1 MVCHRQIAIAAL
13 LSLKAGTAFSVAHPW
28 ATSSPIYLDIESGT
42 RESTG
47 VETVTYDSKWH
58 GVNGVLYK
66 ITVNDVEIAQRSGS
80 GSVDWYTRRPGVYVF
95 KEYVY
100 NNGVLTGEPLTA
112 TFNVVGRDLVNAEVS
127 FVGEQMLCD
136 GTPLMPHPQV
146 KLGDVILVEGVDY
159 SLSYENN
166 VEPGIGKVV
175 ISGLGEYHDEIERTF
190 SIVPAGKCILDIER
204 GVREATGTEHL
215 AYDGIWLGDASAE
228 SRVFVNGKQMV
239 AKTGAGIVDWFPVA
253 AGDYSLEYKTYVN
266 GVEQAETYT
275 AQFLVA
281 QNNAP
286 LTVELGA
293 DRFLFVNGEVTPHV
307 TVYYLGKELTEGEDY
322 TISYRDNDK
331 AGVAKVIVTGMGA
344 YSGVSEK
351 TFRIMPSAAFSLDLN
366 DGVRIA
372 DSAMVER
379 IAYENTWSGTGAS
392 SVKVS
397 VNDMPVVDN
406 GMKGTYE
413 WTPSGVGMFTFRHA
427 TYTGGE
433 LGETLTA
440 QFYVPGTLAEA
451 DVSLDVE
458 EYLYDGTER
467 RPAVVVKVDGETMV
481 EGLDYTLEY
490 ENNIAAGM
498 AKVIVMGARGER
510 LERTFTIRPAGV
522 CFLSI
527 ESEVREAEPVEK
539 LAYDTRWQGVG
550 NADYRIWVDGA
561 ELAVGSGCGDV
572 LWLPRA
578 VGDHLLTYRAYV
590 NGAKVGEDMTARFHV
605 SGQDLV
611 NATVSL
617 TDTMILYDGTA
628 KTPKVNIQY
637 EGRTLVEGVDYELSY
652 RDNVEAGTG
661 VMTIVGKG
669 AFVDVVEVPFTIV
682 PASVCF
688 LDIQSGYRHA
698 KADEALHY
706 DYQWHGSAVGNT
718 RMQVRVNDAILD
730 ESTGIGGMEWHPTE
744 GGQYVVK
751 LRTYVND
758 YLQEECIETAYF
770 GIPGGP
776 LGNWELTA
784 SLEHEVYVYD
794 GQPKMPRVTVSTVLG
809 ELVEGTDF
817 SVEYQNN
824 VAPGTATAVI
834 SGIGIY
840 SGTISRTFRIVEAMS
855 GRFALTRQR
864 YPWNGYVDID
874 LSISGDSGKSY
885 PTTFTAYDTIGGTNI
900 SMNALAIE
908 GGSDT
913 NKTQALR
920 PGTWR
925 LVWNA
930 DMDLPNEYVNTGIVL
945 RASMADYG
953 TIPVGAGDTPCD
965 FQSEVVPLDI
975 QSYPVTFTQQKVDL
989 TSRNITYG
997 FESGKN
1003 WTKDTSNKK
1012 TGSFSYKSYKIGN
1025 SASTYL
1031 TATVKGKGTFS
1042 FWWKVSSESNYD
1054 YLRYYVNGTEKA
1066 KISGSTSWAQIS
1078 IPVTSTGNTVIKWTY
1093 SKDSSTSS
1101 GSDCGW
1107 VDATWTPTE
1116 VYRYDTITN
1125 MPSSWTKFIPKE
1137 QWMPTRTMAK
1147 DERISYS
1154 TKWAGDIGDEA
1165 KAIVSVDG
1173 TDWLERSGEGVET
1186 WRPDSL
1192 GTHVL
1197 KHTVREGGNAVGHDF
1212 RAKFV
1217 VEDLSGDVNGDPPS
1231 LKNVSAKPRYPWNE
1245 LVDVK
1250 CELEGDL
1257 TDYTVSLKV
1266 NDETGGTNLPART
1279 FWQIGGTM
1287 TNQTLA
1293 VRPGNL
1299 HFVWD
1304 ANADIMGD
1312 GEFPA
1317 VSVTLSAGAATSPT
1331 HSSSMVIEVAGYQ
1344 GSETLTNVPVL
1355 VRFGPET
1362 GGWRQ
1367 CILHRVQAVNLW
1379 HFILPQT
1386 GMTGH

>member
-1 MVCHRQIAIAAL
+1 MRIQLISCAAL
-13 LSLKAGTAFSVAHPW
+13 LLLLTTCHAAGFGAC
-28 ATSSPIYLDIESGT
+28 TSRQPLQLDILSSRRVAGINEKL
-42 RESTG
+42 
-47 VETVTYDSKWH
+47 TYDSLWF
-58 GVNGVLYK
+58 
-66 ITVNDVEIAQRSGS
+66 
-80 GSVDWYTRRPGVYVF
+80 GSVDSMVKLRVNDADFAEGIGVGDMTWEPHRPGNY
-95 KEYVY
+95 
-100 NNGVLTGEPLTA
+100 TITA
-112 TFNVVGRDLVNAEVS
+112 TTYKNNVIVGDVLSAEFEVVGRDLVNATIS
-127 FVGEQMLCD
+127 FPDGSPLYD
-136 GTPLMPHPQV
+136 GTPRTPRVHVVYQ
-146 KLGDVILVEGVDY
+146 GETLVEGQDY
-159 SLSYENN
+159 TVSYEDN
-166 VEPGIGKVV
+166 V
-175 ISGLGEYHDEIERTF
+175 SGVGRAI
-190 SIVPAGKCILDIER
+190 I
-204 GVREATGTEHL
+204 
-215 AYDGIWLGDASAE
+215 
-228 SRVFVNGKQMV
+228 
-239 AKTGAGIVDWFPVA
+239 
-253 AGDYSLEYKTYVN
+253 
-266 GVEQAETYT
+266 
-275 AQFLVA
+275 
-281 QNNAP
+281 
-286 LTVELGA
+286 
-293 DRFLFVNGEVTPHV
+293 
-307 TVYYLGKELTEGEDY
+307 
-322 TISYRDNDK
+322 
-331 AGVAKVIVTGMGA
+331 TGMGRFNDE
-344 YSGVSEK
+344 VEQ
-351 TFRIMPSAAFSLDLN
+351 TFKIQPAGICSLDICSGIRTANLP
-366 DGVRIA
+366 
-372 DSAMVER
+372 ER
-379 IAYENTWSGTGAS
+379 IAYDENWFSSTGAGYVRIMENGS
-392 SVKVS
+392 RVAQ
-397 VNDMPVVDN
+397 VN
-406 GMKGTYE
+406 
-413 WTPSGVGMFTFRHA
+413 
-427 TYTGGE
+427 
-433 LGETLTA
+433 
-440 QFYVPGTLAEA
+440 
-451 DVSLDVE
+451 
-458 EYLYDGTER
+458 
-467 RPAVVVKVDGETMV
+467 
-481 EGLDYTLEY
+481 
-490 ENNIAAGM
+490 
-498 AKVIVMGARGER
+498 
-510 LERTFTIRPAGV
+510 
-522 CFLSI
+522 
-527 ESEVREAEPVEK
+527 
-539 LAYDTRWQGVG
+539 
-550 NADYRIWVDGA
+550 
-561 ELAVGSGCGDV
+561 GCGEYA
-572 LWLPRA
+572 W
-578 VGDHLLTYRAYV
+578 
-590 NGAKVGEDMTARFHV
+590 
-605 SGQDLV
+605 
-611 NATVSL
+611 NA
-617 TDTMILYDGTA
+617 
-628 KTPKVNIQY
+628 N
-637 EGRTLVEGVDYELSY
+637 EGGIYEL
-652 RDNVEAGTG
+652 
-661 VMTIVGKG
+661 
-669 AFVDVVEVPFTIV
+669 
-682 PASVCF
+682 
-688 LDIQSGYRHA
+688 QH
-698 KADEALHY
+698 
-706 DYQWHGSAVGNT
+706 
-718 RMQVRVNDAILD
+718 
-730 ESTGIGGMEWHPTE
+730 
-744 GGQYVVK
+744 
-751 LRTYVND
+751 RTYING
-758 YLQEECIETAYF
+758 YLQDDKTYTAYF

-794 GQPKMPRVTVSTVLG
+794 GQPKTPRVTVSTVLG

-817 SVEYQNN
+817 SVEYHNN

-840 SGTISRTFRIVEAMS
+840 SGTLSRTFRIVEAMS
-855 GRFALTRQR
+855 GAITHVRQR

-874 LSISGDSGKSY
+874 LSLSGDSGKSY

-900 SMNALAIE
+900 ALNALAIE

-913 NKTQALR
+913 NKTQALG

-930 DMDLPNEYVNTGIVL
+930 DIDLPNEYVNTGIVL

-965 FQSEVVPLDI
+965 FQSDVVPLDI

-1147 DERISYS
+1147 DEGISYS

-1231 LKNVSAKPRYPWNE
+1231 LKNVSAKPRYPWNG

-1293 VRPGNL
+1293 VRPGKL

-1355 VRFGPET
+1355 VRLGPEAGGFSYSGMAYPST
-1362 GGWRQ
+1362 GADLRFLDWEEKEVLPYEIDEWNPDGESLVWVRLPELKAGTKFRLLYGGTAMSSTNRITHRMGYRGDAVWGEYAGVWHMNEDSGTAFDSTAHGLDALPDKDVGKQGDISQMVAYENGACGRARVCVPTEGLVMRYVVPSYDALHLGCEFVAGGWYQANQVIGYPKLFYRDSSDWSDGGWGAELRNGSPTSVNIVGGDNSKIIMGAAAPNLIGNWVNYIFAYDGTTALFYTNGVFAASGEIIAPRDNGLPLQIGQLIGQ
-1367 CILHRVQAVNLW
+1367 CDEIRLRGGSLSADRIKADYDMIKNRKFLLYNGQFLPDPPPVVLSAPNVLENSREIDCLDLVWDPVPGATAYEIWVSATQYGSLDGATKNKTITQTSILDDNHAFGGPRYNIWIRAVDDDG
-1379 HFILPQT
+1379 HSSDFT
-1386 GMTGH
+1386 GPFNIGNAPS